1 MTGPMQ
7 SIAGVE
13 VAQVFPPD
21 ELLGAASAVIALSPA
36 SEQAALNSS
45 ELGVLANGYALKGL
59 TSPAFAGSVNG
70 KNAFGAEDSQ
80 TPLQFLYQPANCRIF
95 YTKEMLFSPDAVW
108 KRTVDA
114 TWTDPAANC
123 V

>member
-1 MTGPMQ
+1 MSSQARPQ
-7 SIAGVE
+7 
-13 VAQVFPPD
+13 PP
-21 ELLGAASAVIALSPA
+21 SLSPA
-36 SEQAALNSS
+36 SEQAALNSN
-45 ELGVLANGYALKGL
+45 ELGVLANGYALNGL

-70 KNAFGAEDSQ
+70 KNAFGAKDSQ